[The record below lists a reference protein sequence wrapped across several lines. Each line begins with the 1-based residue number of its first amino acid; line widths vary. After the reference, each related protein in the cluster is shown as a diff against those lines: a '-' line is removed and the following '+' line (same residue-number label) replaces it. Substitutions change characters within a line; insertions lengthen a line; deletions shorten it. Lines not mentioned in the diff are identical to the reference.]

1 MRRPPRSS
9 ESRYREPVREPCY
22 HPESWA
28 LPAMGRV
35 GSRVDGRNNE
45 TAKSRDRVVCAGRRC
60 RLLLSLQQLVDRVN
74 DRRAEVALVAAEHA
88 ELLVASDQDLHHEER
103 GKADRERRKEQERQ
117 FDAR

>member
-74 DRRAEVALVAAEHA
+74 DRRVEVALVAAEHA
-88 ELLVASDQDLHHEER
+88 ERLVAIAQEGAEPPRQVD
-103 GKADRERRKEQERQ
+103 ADERERHGRRPPT
-117 FDAR
+117 